1 MITKHVSLWYNII
14 YNMIKLLD
22 NYLFYFAK
30 ICLKYTSSNM
40 FWIVLLNKNLRT
52 FWGWFVIKHPI
63 NKNSISLTSEI
74 VCSYMQVFTVQ
85 WNPETP
91 PKKVQIFEK
100 SGGVAEITMFCWQ
113 IETRFGLHYLVVRE
127 METFLYFETE
137 LMFLDK
143 EYRLENL
150 IVFFLTWMCLPVD
163 IWCLSKTRWKQYIKR
178 RVTCN

>member
-14 YNMIKLLD
+14 YNMIKLQD

-74 VCSYMQVFTVQ
+74 VCSYMRVFTVLGNLDDNIKQ
-85 WNPETP
+85 QLPSGKHSHGSLERDLNELIIRAFEFKIFSEVELQNIQRL
-91 PKKVQIFEK
+91 PKRQ
-100 SGGVAEITMFCWQ
+100 TCQ
-113 IETRFGLHYLVVRE
+113 FG
-127 METFLYFETE
+127 
-137 LMFLDK
+137 
-143 EYRLENL
+143 
-150 IVFFLTWMCLPVD
+150 
-163 IWCLSKTRWKQYIKR
+163 
-178 RVTCN
+178 RV

>member
-74 VCSYMQVFTVQ
+74 MCSYMRVFTVHVCELCTRQ
-85 WNPETP
+85 EGLTAAH
-91 PKKVQIFEK
+91 VEL
-100 SGGVAEITMFCWQ
+100 SEGGGV
-113 IETRFGLHYLVVRE
+113 
-127 METFLYFETE
+127 
-137 LMFLDK
+137 
-143 EYRLENL
+143 
-150 IVFFLTWMCLPVD
+150 
-163 IWCLSKTRWKQYIKR
+163 
-178 RVTCN
+178 

>member
-14 YNMIKLLD
+14 YNMIKLQD

-74 VCSYMQVFTVQ
+74 VCSYMRVFTVLGNLDDNIKQ
-85 WNPETP
+85 QLPSGKHSHGSLERDLNELIIRAFEFKIFSEVELQNIQPLPERQTC
-91 PKKVQIFEK
+91 Q
-100 SGGVAEITMFCWQ
+100 
-113 IETRFGLHYLVVRE
+113 FG
-127 METFLYFETE
+127 
-137 LMFLDK
+137 
-143 EYRLENL
+143 
-150 IVFFLTWMCLPVD
+150 
-163 IWCLSKTRWKQYIKR
+163 
-178 RVTCN
+178 RV

>member
-63 NKNSISLTSEI
+63 NKNSISVTSEI
-74 VCSYMQVFTVQ
+74 VCSYMRVFTVFQ
-85 WNPETP
+85 LTYLHEFFRQVSLASIFCGGLSAP
-91 PKKVQIFEK
+91 PPSPVI
-100 SGGVAEITMFCWQ
+100 SNGPPPN
-113 IETRFGLHYLVVRE
+113 IEWTGEVKHGL
-127 METFLYFETE
+127 
-137 LMFLDK
+137 D
-143 EYRLENL
+143 
-150 IVFFLTWMCLPVD
+150 
-163 IWCLSKTRWKQYIKR
+163 
-178 RVTCN
+178 

>member
-14 YNMIKLLD
+14 YNMIKLQD

-74 VCSYMQVFTVQ
+74 VCFYMRVFTVLQ
-85 WNPETP
+85 VVTRERNSLESSRSLAYHGLARCEKLALRLVRLTIIVHET
-91 PKKVQIFEK
+91 
-100 SGGVAEITMFCWQ
+100 S
-113 IETRFGLHYLVVRE
+113 
-127 METFLYFETE
+127 
-137 LMFLDK
+137 
-143 EYRLENL
+143 
-150 IVFFLTWMCLPVD
+150 
-163 IWCLSKTRWKQYIKR
+163 
-178 RVTCN
+178 

>member
-74 VCSYMQVFTVQ
+74 VCSYMRVFTVLTDLILIQ
-85 WNPETP
+85 YSYFFFCDSEKQSRRERCFTT
-91 PKKVQIFEK
+91 KASKVRLACFEYPFLLFHFK
-100 SGGVAEITMFCWQ
+100 Y
-113 IETRFGLHYLVVRE
+113 RFKPRGRS
-127 METFLYFETE
+127 
-137 LMFLDK
+137 
-143 EYRLENL
+143 
-150 IVFFLTWMCLPVD
+150 FFAQ
-163 IWCLSKTRWKQYIKR
+163 TRWRI
-178 RVTCN
+178 TP

>member
-14 YNMIKLLD
+14 YNMIKLQD

-74 VCSYMQVFTVQ
+74 MCSYMRVFTVLRKYHLR
-85 WNPETP
+85 NIA
-91 PKKVQIFEK
+91 KIIK
-100 SGGVAEITMFCWQ
+100 
-113 IETRFGLHYLVVRE
+113 YL
-127 METFLYFETE
+127 TGAAH
-137 LMFLDK
+137 
-143 EYRLENL
+143 
-150 IVFFLTWMCLPVD
+150 WG
-163 IWCLSKTRWKQYIKR
+163 
-178 RVTCN
+178 

>member
-1 MITKHVSLWYNII
+1 MITKHVSLWYNVI

-74 VCSYMQVFTVQ
+74 MCSYMRVCTVVLYNKTLRRRRRRKVEIKDTSSLQLKEIHIHVIFTF
-85 WNPETP
+85 W
-91 PKKVQIFEK
+91 KK
-100 SGGVAEITMFCWQ
+100 S
-113 IETRFGLHYLVVRE
+113 LV
-127 METFLYFETE
+127 
-137 LMFLDK
+137 
-143 EYRLENL
+143 
-150 IVFFLTWMCLPVD
+150 
-163 IWCLSKTRWKQYIKR
+163 S
-178 RVTCN
+178 

>member
-63 NKNSISLTSEI
+63 NKNSISLTSKI
-74 VCSYMQVFTVQ
+74 VCSYMRVFTVYVNRNQ
-85 WNPETP
+85 WAFLAQMTSFV
-91 PKKVQIFEK
+91 VQYDVIYHSFPIN
-100 SGGVAEITMFCWQ
+100 SQ
-113 IETRFGLHYLVVRE
+113 
-127 METFLYFETE
+127 
-137 LMFLDK
+137 
-143 EYRLENL
+143 
-150 IVFFLTWMCLPVD
+150 
-163 IWCLSKTRWKQYIKR
+163 
-178 RVTCN
+178 